1 LAHGGRKKAH
11 NENCRCR
18 KWAFAVGPV
27 LCYWEVAFAADSVET
42 AGAERPA
49 AREKEL
55 DMEGSDR
62 VVRGILIG
70 GALGAFSN
78 IFGYTESM
86 FMAIGVGAVA
96 GFLAGLTHAALDRK
110 RKK

>member
-1 LAHGGRKKAH
+1 MNSA
-11 NENCRCR
+11 
-18 KWAFAVGPV
+18 
-27 LCYWEVAFAADSVET
+27 
-42 AGAERPA
+42 
-49 AREKEL
+49 
-55 DMEGSDR
+55 DR

-86 FMAIGVGAVA
+86 FMAVGMGAA
-96 GFLAGLTHAALDRK
+96 CGLLAGLTHAALDRK